1 MMGPGF
7 AAHVGAAAVQRVAIV
22 TLAIVGISGGMGV
35 ALLGYA
41 RFDERATT
49 AETEKAM
56 LQKRLDAV
64 QKRLDAVQKR
74 LDAVQKRLAEVE
86 GLLDGCQQ
94 DLVDQGITANARLL
108 DCQKATTENIRRH
121 CGSLCAKC
129 YVLVRDV
136 EEDLTGI
143 LDKRWRVSAEVL
155 P

>member
-22 TLAIVGISGGMGV
+22 MLVIVGISGGVGV
-35 ALLGYA
+35 AWWGYA
-41 RFDERATT
+41 RLDERATT
-49 AETEKAM
+49 DENAK
-56 LQKRLDAV
+56 DV
-64 QKRLDAVQKR
+64 VQKR

-86 GLLDGCQQ
+86 GSLDGCQQ

-108 DCQKATTENIRRH
+108 DCQKATAENIRRH

-143 LDKRWRVSAEVL
+143 LDKQWRVSAEVQ

>member
-7 AAHVGAAAVQRVAIV
+7 AAHVGAMDVKRMALV
-22 TLAIVGISGGMGV
+22 TLAIAVISGCAG
-35 ALLGYA
+35 LGYA
-41 RFDERATT
+41 RLDERAAT

-56 LQKRLDAV
+56 LQKRLDE
-64 QKRLDAVQKR
+64 
-74 LDAVQKRLAEVE
+74 VQKRLAAAEDS
-86 GLLDGCQQ
+86 LDGCQQ

-108 DCQKATTENIRRH
+108 DCQKATAENIRRH

-143 LDKRWRVSAEVL
+143 LDKRWRVSAEVQ